1 MYRNKIKEQ
10 EVGENIIILK
20 KMYLAILKNETL
32 AEKWKNIRLYLI
44 KPFSSEVKIFTKFFH
59 FVKYSDPEFARSFT
73 PILCV
78 SKSMSP
84 RFYKKK

>member
-32 AEKWKNIRLYLI
+32 AEK
-44 KPFSSEVKIFTKFFH
+44 
-59 FVKYSDPEFARSFT
+59 
-73 PILCV
+73 
-78 SKSMSP
+78 
-84 RFYKKK
+84 